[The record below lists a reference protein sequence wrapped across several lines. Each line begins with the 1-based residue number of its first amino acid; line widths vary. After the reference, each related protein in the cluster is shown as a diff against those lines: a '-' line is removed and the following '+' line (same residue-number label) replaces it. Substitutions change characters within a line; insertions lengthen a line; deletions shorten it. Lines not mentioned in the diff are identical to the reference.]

1 MLESLV
7 QWAMQVVYYFGYSG
21 VAVLIL
27 LSNLFL
33 PVPSELVLP
42 FAGFLVGQGFFLFPL
57 LMLAA
62 TAGSMA
68 GAFIV
73 YAPARRLGE
82 EPVRR
87 FVKRYG
93 RFGLLS
99 ESDFDKASGW
109 FDQHGGEAVLIGRP
123 RSWRGRPDLG
133 ARRHRTDAALEVP
146 DLHYHRQRYL
156 ERYLHRPRLGS
167 RFPVGPRPPVHAGH
181 RVCGA
186 GHTGRDDSPVL
197 VAPIED
203 ARQVVLQAR

>member
-42 FAGFLVGQGFFLFPL
+42 FAGFLVGQGFFSFPL
-57 LMLAA
+57 VMLAA

-99 ESDFDKASGW
+99 ESDLDKASGW
-109 FDQHGGEAVLIGRP
+109 FDQHGGEAVLIGRLVP
-123 RSWRGRPDLG
+123 GVGALISVPAGIERMPLWKFLTYTTIGNGIWNGIFIGLG
-133 ARRHRTDAALEVP
+133 WA
-146 DLHYHRQRYL
+146 
-156 ERYLHRPRLGS
+156 LGS
-167 RFPVGPRPPVHAGH
+167 QWGVVRQYMPVIEYAVLAILAGMILRFLWRRSRTH
-181 RVCGA
+181 
-186 GHTGRDDSPVL
+186 DK
-197 VAPIED
+197 
-203 ARQVVLQAR
+203 